1 MAFLII
7 AAIIILLGFIIGHK
21 KGIGVLLVVV
31 GLLMIPISIIVSVI
45 LTPLGLILLF
55 AVPR

>member
-21 KGIGVLLVVV
+21 KGIGILLVVA
-31 GLLMIPISIIVSVI
+31 GLLMIPISLIVSVI
-45 LTPLGLILLF
+45 LIPLGLIL
-55 AVPR
+55 